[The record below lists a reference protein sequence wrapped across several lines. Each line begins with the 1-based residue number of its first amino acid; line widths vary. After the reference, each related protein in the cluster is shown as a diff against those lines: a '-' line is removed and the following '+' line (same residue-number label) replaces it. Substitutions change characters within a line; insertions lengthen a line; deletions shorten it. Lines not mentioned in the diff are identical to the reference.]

1 MALPSGTPWKS
12 RPAISVLYMDNVWP
26 MTASAAH
33 QPVRVGMRELSQRTA
48 RVLALVRA
56 GETVEVTDRGRTVA
70 RIVPA
75 ADDRYEQLVAAG
87 VIRPAK
93 RPFDVAH
100 LPEPQAGPAGRST
113 EEWLAYLRGEG

>member
-1 MALPSGTPWKS
+1 
-12 RPAISVLYMDNVWP
+12 
-26 MTASAAH
+26 MTAAADDGRL
-33 QPVRVGMRELSQRTA
+33 RVGMRELSQRTA

-87 VIRPAK
+87 LIRQAT
-93 RPFDVAH
+93 RPFNLAH
-100 LPEPQAGPAGRST
+100 LPEPAANPTGRST
-113 EEWLAYLRGEG
+113 DAWLADLRGEG

>member
-1 MALPSGTPWKS
+1 
-12 RPAISVLYMDNVWP
+12 
-26 MTASAAH
+26 MTTLAAAAR

-56 GETVEVTDRGRTVA
+56 GETVEVTDRGKTVA

-87 VIRPAK
+87 VIRPAR

-100 LPEPQAGPAGRST
+100 LPEPQADSAGRT
-113 EEWLAYLRGEG
+113 TGEWLAYLRGEG